1 MGHPDGPWE
10 TTGIRHECLCGS
22 EQQSTAA
29 SSAWFA
35 ARLSANPT
43 SCWLWELTVLSQ
55 SSGSCQPT
63 HRWKHPPV
71 VWGLPWGLH
80 DGAFFWLCQVLRPAW
95 ASSKVAFALWA
106 GLFGLCRPGQ
116 GSDTAGRRQR
126 EACPRPLP
134 SPHLSLSD
142 TLEEA
147 FQRQPATT
155 LEIPT
160 PPGPTMEMFC

>member
-1 MGHPDGPWE
+1 M
-10 TTGIRHECLCGS
+10 
-22 EQQSTAA
+22 
-29 SSAWFA
+29 
-35 ARLSANPT
+35 
-43 SCWLWELTVLSQ
+43 VQ
-55 SSGSCQPT
+55 SSSPLPPPLPGLQPDYPRTPRPAGSGNLLSYPSPQGAAN
-63 HRWKHPPV
+63 
-71 VWGLPWGLH
+71 GLIGGSIRPLSGVCPGASMTGLFS
-80 DGAFFWLCQVLRPAW
+80 GCVRFSVPAW